1 MISLNENLTGPAP
14 ITLAQIEKGCECF
27 EAESATLELLI
38 GDLESDLAAVKQ
50 KHLRGLKKQA
60 AAVAGAQA
68 NLHSL
73 IERAPDLFVKPR
85 TITIHGVKVGYTVA
99 NGTLEFDDEDAVIAL
114 IKKHLK
120 SDADTYIRKT
130 EAVNKDA
137 LRTLAANEL
146 AKVGC
151 RIDGAGDVVILK
163 RVAGDVEK
171 LLNKLITKMVEAM
184 VESDEVKP

>member
-1 MISLNENLTGPAP
+1 MIAP
-14 ITLAQIEKGCECF
+14 IEQVAGNSVSLAQIEKGCERF
-27 EAESATLELLI
+27 EQESAALEQLI
-38 GDLESDLAAVKQ
+38 ADLEADLASVKQ

-60 AAVAGAQA
+60 NAVANSQA
-68 NLHSL
+68 ELHSL
-73 IERAPDLFVKPR
+73 IERAPGLFVKPR

-99 NGTLEFDDEDAVIAL
+99 NGSLEFDDEDAVIAL

-120 SDADTYIRKT
+120 PDADTYLRKT

-137 LRTLAANEL
+137 LRTLTAAEL

-184 VESDEVKP
+184 VESDEVKS